1 MLKGVDVSTTRAV
14 PCALLRVGIARVKHL
29 HNQMAVQAHGRFTV
43 NIFGFHSF
51 SHNSPLVFFMQF
63 RFLVFSAAESTRRS
77 VFVRLAWRVSG
88 RNSS

>member
-63 RFLVFSAAESTRRS
+63 RFLVFSASRINKTQR
-77 VFVRLAWRVSG
+77 FC
-88 RNSS
+88 